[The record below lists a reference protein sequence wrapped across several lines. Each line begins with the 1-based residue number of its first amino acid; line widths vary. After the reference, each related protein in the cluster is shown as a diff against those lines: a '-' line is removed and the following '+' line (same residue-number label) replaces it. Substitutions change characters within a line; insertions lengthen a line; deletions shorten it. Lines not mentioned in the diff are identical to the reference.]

1 MDSTAS
7 LTVTDG
13 LAVLT
18 LSRPQA
24 ANALDVALKTAL
36 LDGVRAIAADDTVR
50 AVLIRAEGRNFCV
63 GQDLAEHAAALA
75 ESPERSMDTV
85 AEHYNPLISAI
96 AGLQVPVVAA
106 VQGACVGAGLGIAL
120 AADVVIAAESATFAT
135 AFTAIGLASDSG
147 LTRSLVDAIGA
158 VRTRAFLLLGDRITA
173 EQAESWGLI
182 AKVVADDEAAA
193 TAEAAARRLASGP
206 TAAFA
211 AAKALVAASLPSLG
225 DALERERLAAGPLAA
240 TADHRGA
247 VAAFLDKRRPDF
259 TGH

>member
-1 MDSTAS
+1 MDSATV
-7 LTVTDG
+7 TVTDG

-18 LSRPQA
+18 LNRPEA
-24 ANALDVALKTAL
+24 ANALDLALKAAL
-36 LDGVRAIAADDTVR
+36 LDAVRAIAADDAVR

-63 GQDLAEHAAALA
+63 GQDLAEHAAALEA
-75 ESPERSMDTV
+75 SPERSMDTV

-96 AGLQVPVVAA
+96 AGLKVPVVAA

-135 AFTAIGLASDSG
+135 AFTSIGLASDSG

-173 EQAESWGLI
+173 AQALDWGLI
-182 AKVVADDEAAA
+182 ARVAPDDEAAA
-193 TAEAAARRLASGP
+193 TAESAARRLAAGP

-211 AAKALVAASLPSLG
+211 AAKALVAASLPPLG
-225 DALERERLAAGPLAA
+225 DALERERAAAAPLAA

-247 VAAFLDKRRPDF
+247 VAAFLDKRRPAF
-259 TGH
+259 TGE

>member
-1 MDSTAS
+1 MDSAT

-18 LSRPQA
+18 LNRPQA
-24 ANALDVALKTAL
+24 ANALDLALKTAL

-63 GQDLAEHAAALA
+63 GQDLGEHADALSL
-75 ESPERSMDTV
+75 SPESAMGTV
-85 AEHYNPLISAI
+85 AEHYNPLI
-96 AGLQVPVVAA
+96 AGITALEVPVVAA
-106 VQGACVGAGLGIAL
+106 VQGACVGAGLGLAL
-120 AADVVIAAESATFAT
+120 AADVVVAAEGATFAT

-147 LTRSLVDAIGA
+147 LTRSLIDAIGA

-173 EQAESWGLI
+173 AQALDWGLI
-182 AKVVADDEAAA
+182 AQVAPDGEAAA
-193 TAEAAARRLASGP
+193 TAEAVARRLAAGP

-211 AAKALVAASLPSLG
+211 AAKSLIAASLPPL
-225 DALERERLAAGPLAA
+225 DEALERERAAAGPLAG

-247 VAAFLDKRRPDF
+247 VEAFLAKRRPEF
-259 TGH
+259 TGR